1 MKRLVNVMMAV
12 LVTLVMICGVAG
24 CGAAGDN
31 SDDTGAAG
39 QEAAEPVAE
48 ETAEGTAGNAE
59 SKYPI
64 IDSHLHYLDFLQES
78 DGFDSLVEAMDKA
91 NVPYA
96 VLLGMPMAKEW
107 DEDAPQA
114 PSYYLSDDASC
125 YFYSA
130 TDYILM
136 EEYLAQPE
144 EVQKRFFPFI
154 CGANTNDIYA
164 AKHLRRVLE
173 TYPGKIYG
181 IGEVMSRHDD
191 LTALTYGEN
200 PEANNPAFMEIYD
213 LAAEYDIP
221 VLVHHNI
228 GPSTVDD
235 PIYMEE
241 MEEALAHNR
250 KTNIIWAHTGISR
263 RVMDSE
269 HVKNIENMLKK
280 NKNLYVDISWVVWE
294 DYIDENKA
302 TLKDWAELIEK
313 YPDRFLVGSDKVAHW
328 DGYED
333 EVTKYYPLLDMLSD
347 ETVKKIT
354 QTNVLTLIHVD
365 PDTLLN

>member
-1 MKRLVNVMMAV
+1 MKKFAGKLTVM
-12 LVTLVMICGVAG
+12 LLILVMIFSMTG
-24 CGAAGDN
+24 CSNTEEKGAAEEKATET
-31 SDDTGAAG
+31 SEPEKTEAG
-39 QEAAEPVAE
+39 
-48 ETAEGTAGNAE
+48 ETAEV
-59 SKYPI
+59 KYPI
-64 IDSHLHYLDFLQES
+64 IDSHLHYLDFLQDT
-78 DGFDSLVEAMDKA
+78 DGFDSLVKKMDETG
-91 NVPYA
+91 VPYA

-107 DEDAPQA
+107 DEDAPEA
-114 PSYYLSDDASC
+114 PTYYLSDDGSC

-136 EEYLAQPE
+136 EAYLDQPKD
-144 EVQKRFFPFI
+144 VQARFFPFI

-181 IGEVMSRHDD
+181 IGEIMSRHDD

-228 GPSTVDD
+228 GPSTVND

-263 RVMDSE
+263 RVMDSK
-269 HVKNIENMLKK
+269 HVKNIEKMLKN

-294 DYIDENKA
+294 DYIDKSKSS
-302 TLKDWAELIEK
+302 LQDWAELIEK

-333 EVTKYYPLLDMLSD
+333 EVQKYYPLLDMLSD

-365 PDTLLN
+365 PESLPLLKD